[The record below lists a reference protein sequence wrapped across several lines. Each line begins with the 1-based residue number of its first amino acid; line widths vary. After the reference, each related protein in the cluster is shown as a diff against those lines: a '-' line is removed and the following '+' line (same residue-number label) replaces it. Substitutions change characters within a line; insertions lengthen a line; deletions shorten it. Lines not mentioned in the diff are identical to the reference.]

1 MVHFMKRLAG
11 TAFAAGTGST
21 LSLCQNVARE
31 LAENVW
37 CLRHECL
44 RLLLL
49 RARQTRRYG
58 ASVLRLAIANC
69 EGCFSALHCKMDVM
83 WLGQLMVL
91 DL

>member
-37 CLRHECL
+37 CLRHVCL

-49 RARQTRRYG
+49 RTLRARQTRGCG
-58 ASVLRLAIANC
+58 ASVWRIVIADC
-69 EGCFSALHCKMDVM
+69 ERCFSVPAL
-83 WLGQLMVL
+83 
-91 DL
+91 